1 MLPVLG
7 FLAAA
12 SAWEVFSTTVTV
24 GTTIYR
30 EHGTSLNSVI
40 KGGVIYDAISQSWFS
55 SCMC

>member
-7 FLAAA
+7 FLAAT

-30 EHGTSLNSVI
+30 
-40 KGGVIYDAISQSWFS
+40 AIRD
-55 SCMC
+55 

>member
-7 FLAAA
+7 FLAAV

-30 EHGTSLNSVI
+30 TTR
-40 KGGVIYDAISQSWFS
+40 D
-55 SCMC
+55 

>member
-12 SAWEVFSTTVTV
+12 SAWEVFSTIVTI

-30 EHGTSLNSVI
+30 ATR
-40 KGGVIYDAISQSWFS
+40 D
-55 SCMC
+55 

>member
-30 EHGTSLNSVI
+30 ATR
-40 KGGVIYDAISQSWFS
+40 D
-55 SCMC
+55 

>member
-12 SAWEVFSTTVTV
+12 SVWEVFSTTVTV

-30 EHGTSLNSVI
+30 ATR
-40 KGGVIYDAISQSWFS
+40 D
-55 SCMC
+55 

>member
-12 SAWEVFSTTVTV
+12 SAREVFSTTVTI

-30 EHGTSLNSVI
+30 ATR
-40 KGGVIYDAISQSWFS
+40 D
-55 SCMC
+55 

>member
-24 GTTIYR
+24 GKTIYQATR
-30 EHGTSLNSVI
+30 
-40 KGGVIYDAISQSWFS
+40 D
-55 SCMC
+55 

>member
-7 FLAAA
+7 FFAAT

-30 EHGTSLNSVI
+30 
-40 KGGVIYDAISQSWFS
+40 AIRD
-55 SCMC
+55 

>member
-12 SAWEVFSTTVTV
+12 SCMGSFSTTVTV

-30 EHGTSLNSVI
+30 ATR
-40 KGGVIYDAISQSWFS
+40 D
-55 SCMC
+55 